1 MKHHWTEI
9 YSFVKQLAEKFIRWL
24 QEWSRRNVLPACLDQ
39 FKTDGMFCSPMLRM
53 SFIVFSTRGN
63 IIMKLTE
70 DRCDSLLPCHLFYS
84 LIAEKQHSLHGDF
97 GYVGCVCTIR
107 ACGVLIRIVCLP
119 CREAIKG
126 GLMALKN
133 VIPGGDTF
141 MNLGLEMVRELFYLS
156 SYIKHLLIMT
166 GSLTCQSFGF

>member
-1 MKHHWTEI
+1 
-9 YSFVKQLAEKFIRWL
+9 
-24 QEWSRRNVLPACLDQ
+24 
-39 FKTDGMFCSPMLRM
+39 MFCSPMLRM

-70 DRCDSLLPCHLFYS
+70 DRCVSLLPSHLSYPFA
-84 LIAEKQHSLHGDF
+84 LEKQQRLHGDF
-97 GYVGCVCTIR
+97 GCVGYVCTIR
-107 ACGVLIRIVCLP
+107 ACGVLIRVVYLP

-141 MNLGLEMVRELFYLS
+141 MNLGLEMVRELFYLCFYS
-156 SYIKHLLIMT
+156 KHLRNCFLDHQRSSAEMSIVWFLIA
-166 GSLTCQSFGF
+166 G